1 MSKSSLT
8 WIEIPRKKYTPTSL
22 GKPNHTLKHKNLSY
36 ILYNKFRS
44 GKNTSSKKRT
54 EMGNT
59 PRFSSPHRTGRKSSL
74 LTRTISNS
82 SNLSE
87 ISAISDSSNEGQQ
100 IQRHV
105 ARKKNPPSSSENA
118 ATIVDSNARRPVS
131 PSTTRLSTSYE
142 I

>member
-8 WIEIPRKKYTPTSL
+8 WIEIPRKKYTPVSH
-22 GKPNHTLKHKNLSY
+22 GKHNHTKKQKNPLN
-36 ILYNKFRS
+36 ILDNKFRS

-59 PRFSSPHRTGRKSSL
+59 PRFLSPHRTGRKSSL
-74 LTRTISNS
+74 LTRMISNS
-82 SNLSE
+82 SDQSK

-142 I
+142 T

>member
-8 WIEIPRKKYTPTSL
+8 WIEIPRKKYTPVSH
-22 GKPNHTLKHKNLSY
+22 GKHNHTKKQKNPLN
-36 ILYNKFRS
+36 ILDNKFRS
-44 GKNTSSKKRT
+44 GKNTSNKKRT

-59 PRFSSPHRTGRKSSL
+59 PRFLSPHRTGRKSSL
-74 LTRTISNS
+74 LTRTNSNS
-82 SNLSE
+82 SNQSE
-87 ISAISDSSNEGQQ
+87 ISAISDSSIEGRQ

-105 ARKKNPPSSSENA
+105 ARKKHTPPSVYSG
-118 ATIVDSNARRPVS
+118 TIVDSYARRPVS